1 MAVGDSLIFTRR
13 RNFGE
18 TDIRV
23 TATEPEFRGGR
34 VVVSPEVD
42 VIEARGFGP
51 PADIQF
57 FKQNA
62 DGSFTAVY
70 AIKRFPGRTFTPDI
84 GFTEDLRREQFTI
97 GVTASDTLETPPTS
111 VPSGN
116 TLSVSLNRQ
125 PTDPDPIPPAEGQN
139 QFNVVLPPLPL
150 IENDPRI
157 LAALTIPQIPSIK
170 SAVVE
175 TVPSLSQIRGEVDSA
190 IAGSLQQTEDR
201 LIDEIQDEVGN
212 IDVPDAPD
220 VPSVDQIVTDVERTV
235 LDPIVADIDSAVE
248 SITSDVND
256 VVGDIEEDLGDDFNN
271 LAQGVDGVVS
281 DVEDLGADISS
292 VDKTVNNLTDIGPD
306 AVEEATETAIKS
318 LEPTFNDSGLFSDP
332 VGFAV
337 GFVQEASDVI
347 VDPDVRQDLQDKLDE
362 G

>member
-1 MAVGDSLIFTRR
+1 MAVGDSLLFTIRAE
-13 RNFGE
+13 FGE
-18 TDIRV
+18 TDATV
-23 TATEPEFRGGR
+23 TAVEPTIRDGSVIVPADIELTGTGQLAPGVDFRFFRQDQSGSFQGQFTKTVFPGRTET
-34 VVVSPEVD
+34 
-42 VIEARGFGP
+42 
-51 PADIQF
+51 ADIQF
-57 FKQNA
+57 T
-62 DGSFTAVY
+62 D
-70 AIKRFPGRTFTPDI
+70 
-84 GFTEDLRREQFTI
+84 DLDREQFTI

-116 TLSVSLNRQ
+116 TLSVSLNREA
-125 PTDPDPIPPAEGQN
+125 PDPDPIPPAEGQN
-139 QFNVVLPPLPL
+139 QFNVVLPSLPL

-248 SITSDVND
+248 SITELD
-256 VVGDIEEDLGDDFNN
+256 
-271 LAQGVDGVVS
+271 QKVS
-281 DVEDLGADISS
+281 DLQTVGEDTIETAVE
-292 VDKTVNNLTDIGPD
+292 D
-306 AVEEATETAIKS
+306 AVEAV
-318 LEPTFNDSGLFSDP
+318 EPEFNDSGLFSDP
-332 VGFAV
+332 VGFAI
-337 GFVQEASDVI
+337 GFVEAASDVI

>member
-1 MAVGDSLIFTRR
+1 MAVGDTLLFTIRAE
-13 RNFGE
+13 FGE
-18 TDIRV
+18 TDATV
-23 TATEPEFRGGR
+23 TAVEPTIRDGSVIVSAELELTGTGQLAPGVDFRFFRQDQSGSFQGQFTKTVFPGRTET
-34 VVVSPEVD
+34 
-42 VIEARGFGP
+42 
-51 PADIQF
+51 ADIQF
-57 FKQNA
+57 T
-62 DGSFTAVY
+62 D
-70 AIKRFPGRTFTPDI
+70 
-84 GFTEDLRREQFTI
+84 DLDREQFTI

-116 TLSVSLNRQ
+116 TLSVSLNREA
-125 PTDPDPIPPAEGQN
+125 PDPDPIPPAEGQN
-139 QFNVVLPPLPL
+139 QFNVVLPSLPL

-201 LIDEIQDEVGN
+201 LIDEIQNEVGD

-271 LAQGVDGVVS
+271 IAQGVDGVVS
-281 DVEDLGADISS
+281 DVEDLGVDISS
-292 VDKTVNNLTDIGPD
+292 VDETVNNLNDIGSD
-306 AVEEATETAIKS
+306 AVEDAVETAIEAV
-318 LEPTFNDSGLFSDP
+318 EPEFNDSGLFSDP

-347 VDPDVRQDLQDKLDE
+347 VDPDVSQDLQDKLDE